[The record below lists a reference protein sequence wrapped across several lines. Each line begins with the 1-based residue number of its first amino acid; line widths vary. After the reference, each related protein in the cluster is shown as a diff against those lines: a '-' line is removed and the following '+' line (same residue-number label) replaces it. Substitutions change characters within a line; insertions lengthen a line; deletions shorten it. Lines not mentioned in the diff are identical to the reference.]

1 MTSQPSDLVLVD
13 DDKVTAFRASHST
26 RVDQIASARPV
37 SVDDGQVP
45 RAGSLQILPA
55 SEPKSPARRTT
66 GITS

>member
-1 MTSQPSDLVLVD
+1 MTSQPSDLGLVD
-13 DDKVTAFRASHST
+13 DDKVTAFRASNST

-45 RAGSLQILPA
+45 RAVRQISPA
-55 SEPKSPARRTT
+55 NEPKSPARRTT